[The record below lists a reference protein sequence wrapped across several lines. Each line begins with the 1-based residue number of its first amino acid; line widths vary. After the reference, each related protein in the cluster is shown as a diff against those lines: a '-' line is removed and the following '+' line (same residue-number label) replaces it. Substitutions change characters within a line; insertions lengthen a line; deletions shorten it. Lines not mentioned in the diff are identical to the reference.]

1 VTITR
6 NGKYAFV
13 VNTGGGAP
21 TGGFTSEFRVFPN
34 GGLKLLG
41 NTAVRKN
48 EFALTDETLSS
59 DSRYLY
65 VLSTGAS
72 PATHHI
78 DEYKVGGN
86 GILTLIGQTPAMAVP
101 GASGLVGS

>member
-1 VTITR
+1 VTVTS
-6 NGKYAFV
+6 NGRFAYV

-21 TGGFTSEFRVFPN
+21 TGAFTSEYKLSAS
-34 GGLKLLG
+34 GGLTLLG
-41 NTAVRKN
+41 NTPVRPN

-65 VLSTGAS
+65 VLSTGAT

-78 DEYKVGGN
+78 DEYKVGAN
-86 GILTLIGQTPAMAVP
+86 GVLTFIGQTPALAVP
-101 GASGLVGS
+101 GASGLVGT